1 MTNPYGWARTTPAN
15 KVEPPEA
22 KKNNGWND
30 GEPAA
35 AQYLNHWMDGLA
47 AGAALDRERLLLSLP
62 LINSLAMDKGV
73 GSVAFARS
81 TTGTY
86 IDRYGVLRTAAINEP
101 RFETNGLLIE
111 GASTNLLPRS
121 EEFDNAAWG
130 KIGTTVVTA
139 DDIAAPDGTVTAD
152 KIDDQDAGSA
162 SYVQEGETVADDSE
176 AHAFS
181 AFLKQGTAAVTQIA
195 VSYTGGSSVDG
206 RISLTWATL
215 AITESGPVDT
225 FTIEILADG
234 WVRLTIV
241 VSNNGSGNTSSQARI
256 FPAGQT
262 LADTGT
268 VYAWGAQ
275 QEKLPLASSYI
286 PTAGSTVTRTE
297 ENPSL
302 TIEGNIPLQADATT
316 ILLDFNLLGINSV
329 NQNALFINGEIN
341 RAIRPVRA
349 DTDDNIWGF
358 YGDAPMTGGV
368 AATPGTAYRIG
379 LRFDGTTA
387 SLWLDGVKLD
397 EDATVDA
404 TDALGTEINLGHQ
417 NDGAHLFGH
426 LAYLR
431 ILDSRILAPTDEEM
445 TFLTYRGAS

>member
-15 KVEPPEA
+15 KVAPPEA
-22 KKNNGWND
+22 KKNNGWNAN
-30 GEPAA
+30 EPAA
-35 AQYLNHWMDGLA
+35 AQYLNHWMDGVA

-86 IDRYGVLRTAAINEP
+86 IDRYGVLQTAAINEP
-101 RFETNGLLIE
+101 RFEKNGLLIE

-139 DDIAAPDGTVTAD
+139 DDIAAPDESVTAD

-176 AHAFS
+176 AHTFS
-181 AFLKQGTAAVTQIA
+181 VFLKQGTAAITQIGL
-195 VSYTGGSSVDG
+195 SYTGGSSVDG

-256 FPAGQT
+256 YPAGQT

-286 PTAGSTVTRTE
+286 PTAGSTVTRTA
-297 ENPSL
+297 ENCEV
-302 TIEGNIPLQADATT
+302 TIEGNVPLQADPAAIICDVS
-316 ILLDFNLLGINSV
+316 ILGNIGGSDLQTAVD
-329 NQNALFINGEIN
+329 INGEGNRRIFANNGGDNKPRFQWGSVGSFSGTVTVASNTIFRQGMAFGGGSTFTGWTDGIN
-341 RAIRPVRA
+341 V
-349 DTDDNIWGF
+349 GS
-358 YGDAPMTGGV
+358 DAV
-368 AATPGTAYRIG
+368 
-379 LRFDGTTA
+379 
-387 SLWLDGVKLD
+387 
-397 EDATVDA
+397 VDVS
-404 TDALGTEINLGHQ
+404 DPLGTEIQIGSDGGSRYLYGHIT
-417 NDGAHLFGH
+417 NV
-426 LAYLR
+426 R
-431 ILDSRILAPTDEEM
+431 IYDRAPTDEEM
-445 TFLTYRGAS
+445 AFLTYRGAS